1 MKEMKGHVS
10 KGMLMCAL
18 ICGTLASNAIP
29 AFAGKMDND
38 SLSEFMLDPMVVTAT
53 RTEKKE
59 VDIPA
64 ATEILTHEQIVSAGA
79 TNAMD
84 AMRQVNGIEANN
96 YFPGGNAMTT
106 MTSRINIRGYGDYT
120 LVMVNGNPVNLNSVY
135 NIDAIPVEAI
145 ERIEIVKGGG
155 AVLYGS
161 EATGGV
167 VNIITKKKAND
178 FVTVG
183 GGNFGQKKFDIGLG
197 NDKFR
202 LNYNLRKWGEV
213 KDLSYSDKPVNKKTT
228 TFTQDNST
236 KENIGVGFNITDT
249 LSLDYN
255 HFESKVDYH
264 RNFASSG
271 IMNQWRDTYT
281 KEDLVQLNYLED
293 SLKGHIWYNKNKIN
307 YFGGELKENKWMEN
321 KVTRRENTAFGMD
334 IQKDMEFNEKSL
346 LTVGANYKYEN
357 LNQKLTKGVRP
368 VEPEKTRNTWA
379 LFAQLDQKLND
390 KDSIILGGRETWTT
404 GGWNGQNY
412 SNFSASGQYL
422 HKISDDQSMYAKIA
436 QSFVMPTF
444 SQMSPSG
451 ILGGVANPDLKP
463 QKGMHYELG
472 YKAAVG
478 NHSWKAALF
487 HMEVKDN
494 ISATVTTGASGTEY
508 TYTNKD
514 FRNTG
519 FEASLDVA
527 ATKQLG
533 YNLAFTIQNPE
544 ENSDAKDKKTGKILK
559 PGWQRK
565 FGKYQVK
572 GGVNYNFAK
581 LRTSL
586 NGSYIWDRYSSPSGS
601 DSYKIK
607 PYFLTTFTATYSPD
621 KNNTIS
627 LIVDNVLNR
636 DDNVS
641 NTGSNGGGYYTAP
654 TNFLLSYTYKF

>member
-1 MKEMKGHVS
+1 MKKVTGRVS

-18 ICGTLASNAIP
+18 ILGTLNAGMTSV
-29 AFAGKMDND
+29 FAEKSPQERMQ
-38 SLSEFMLDPMVVTAT
+38 SFMLDELVVTAT
-53 RTEKKE
+53 RTEKRE

-106 MTSRINIRGYGDYT
+106 MTSSINIRGYGDYT

-135 NIDAIPVEAI
+135 NIDAIPTEAI

-167 VNIITKKKAND
+167 VNIITKKKANN
-178 FVTVG
+178 FITAG
-183 GGNFGQKKFDIGLG
+183 MGNFGQRKFDVGLG

-202 LNYNLRKWGEV
+202 VNYDLKRWGKVE
-213 KDLSYSDKPVNKKTT
+213 DISYSNKPVNSKTT
-228 TFTQDNST
+228 TFTQDKST
-236 KENIGVGFNITDT
+236 KENVGVGFNITDR

-255 HFESKVDYH
+255 HLESKVDYH
-264 RNFASSG
+264 RNLAASG
-271 IMNQWRDTYT
+271 EMTQWRNTYT
-281 KEDLVQLNYLED
+281 KEDLMQLNYIGD
-293 SLKGHIWYNKNKIN
+293 HLKGHIWYNKNKIN
-307 YFGGELKENKWMEN
+307 YFGADLSKKKWQES
-321 KVTRRENTAFGMD
+321 KVTRRENTVFGMD
-334 IQKDMEFNEKSL
+334 LQKDMRFNEKSL

-357 LNQKLTKGVRP
+357 MNQKLTKGTRP
-368 VEPEKTRNTWA
+368 DEGKKIRNTWA

-390 KDSIILGGRETWTT
+390 KDTLILGGRGTWTT
-404 GGWNGQNY
+404 GGWHGQNY
-412 SNFSASGQYL
+412 HNFSASGQYL
-422 HKISDDQSMYAKIA
+422 HKLNENQSVYAKVA

-451 ILGGVANPDLKP
+451 SLGGLANPDLKP

-472 YKAAVG
+472 YKAVSG
-478 NHSWKAALF
+478 NHNWKAALF

-494 ISATVTTGASGTEY
+494 ISATVTQGPSGTEY
-508 TYTNKD
+508 QYTNKD

-519 FEASLDVA
+519 FEAGLEVL
-527 ATKQLG
+527 ATEHLG
-533 YNLAFTIQNPE
+533 YNIGFTIQNPE
-544 ENSDAKDKKTGKILK
+544 NKSDAMKNGKLLK

-565 FGKYQVK
+565 FGKYQLK
-572 GGVNYNFAK
+572 GGVNYKFAK
-581 LRTSL
+581 LKTSL
-586 NGSYIWDRYSSPSGS
+586 NGSYIWERYSSPSGS

-621 KNNTIS
+621 KNSDIS
-627 LIVDNVLNR
+627 LIIDNVLNR
-636 DDNVS
+636 EDNVS